1 MRAEVTAHYG
11 LAQPLRQAGYYET
24 DHHKRLIKDIR
35 GAILEGRLIVVH
47 GIIGSGKTVTLRRL
61 QRLLKDENRVIV
73 SKSLAVEKRS
83 VKLGTLI
90 TALFYDLTPDKQ
102 VVHIP
107 TQPERR
113 ERELRELIKKSK
125 RPVALFVDEAHDLNS
140 QTLTGLK
147 RLIEM
152 VEDGDG
158 RLSVVLAGWP
168 KLKNDLRRPSMEE
181 ISYRTDVFS
190 LDGITGSQREYI
202 HWLLSACTNGQTP
215 PESIMTTEAIDLLAS
230 RLSTPL
236 QIEWHLTQALET
248 GYQTAETPISAALIE
263 SLLSKQLDDPEAM
276 LTRHG
281 YRVHDLV
288 AQFDVKPAEIRA
300 LFNNQLDPIRSAELR
315 DRMRAA
321 GLPI

>member
-1 MRAEVTAHYG
+1 MH
-11 LAQPLRQAGYYET
+11 
-24 DHHKRLIKDIR
+24 
-35 GAILEGRLIVVH
+35 
-47 GIIGSGKTVTLRRL
+47 
-61 QRLLKDENRVIV
+61 QRL
-73 SKSLAVEKRS
+73 
-83 VKLGTLI
+83 
-90 TALFYDLTPDKQ
+90 
-102 VVHIP
+102 
-107 TQPERR
+107 
-113 ERELRELIKKSK
+113 
-125 RPVALFVDEAHDLNS
+125 
-140 QTLTGLK
+140 
-147 RLIEM
+147 
-152 VEDGDG
+152 
-158 RLSVVLAGWP
+158 
-168 KLKNDLRRPSMEE
+168 
-181 ISYRTDVFS
+181 FS